1 MNYELFDHWEKKIY
15 LINMLKEDH
24 QIFSELFEKGVKNY
38 LQAGKKIWIL
48 INKKWHTWGTICKT
62 CGHIPQ
68 CDRCSVAIHYYLLP
82 NWEKVWMCHIC
93 KKQYQFPKSCE
104 QCNSPQIQEYGI
116 GTQKLAELIKK
127 TFWAESLIIESE
139 SVRSPKKIEKLSS
152 ELQKYQNTEKKL
164 IIIWTSLLTTPIKD
178 RKFDLL
184 IFVNADIGLNLP
196 DFNASEKNF
205 YFLYEAFLKHQC
217 KSFLVQTMNPDH
229 HSIRNACK
237 LNKSDFFAKEYQ
249 FRKQYSY
256 PPFWELCLILYKDEI
271 EQKLFNK
278 VDQLYKEL
286 LYLQEKYQLKEL
298 EIYTTPPLVYK
309 IFGKYRY
316 NIVIKGEEVRNFMDI
331 VYSKLQLNKKGFKI
345 NRNAE
350 SII

>member
-1 MNYELFDHWEKKIY
+1 MW
-15 LINMLKEDH
+15 
-24 QIFSELFEKGVKNY
+24 
-38 LQAGKKIWIL
+38 
-48 INKKWHTWGTICKT
+48 
-62 CGHIPQ
+62 
-68 CDRCSVAIHYYLLP
+68 
-82 NWEKVWMCHIC
+82 
-93 KKQYQFPKSCE
+93 
-104 QCNSPQIQEYGI
+104 
-116 GTQKLAELIKK
+116 TQKLAELIKE
-127 TFWAESLIIESE
+127 TFWTESLIVESE
-139 SVRSPKKIEKLSS
+139 SVRSPKKIEKLSL
-152 ELQKYQNTEKKL
+152 ELQKYQNTEKKP

-184 IFVNADIGLNLP
+184 IFINADIGLNLP

-205 YFLYEAFLKHQC
+205 YFLYEAFLKQQC

-237 LNKSDFFAKEYQ
+237 LNKSDFFAKEYE
-249 FRKQYSY
+249 FRKQYNY

-316 NIVIKGEEVRNFMDI
+316 NIVIKGKEVRNFMDI